1 MLKIMSKRVI
11 GVVLVIILFANL
23 GNTVIRYIKDE
34 NYIYNKNINSVVEL
48 KGSYGILEATG
59 TGVVVTND
67 GMILTNYHV
76 VTYIEASETIVY
88 DNIEVRLPTQDDY
101 YFAEVVKTDSENDM
115 ALLQIIDY
123 DESFGFKKIRFG
135 SSDKIKTG
143 DICYALGNVGSISI
157 SFSKGM
163 ISNRSILIEMNNAE
177 SAFIQSNIDISKG
190 SSGGA
195 LLNEYGNLIGLT
207 TLRLKDASGNTTYGF
222 VYSIKL
228 EDIIEFIN

>member
-1 MLKIMSKRVI
+1 MRKQVI
-11 GVVLVIILFANL
+11 GVVLVILFFANL
-23 GNTVIRYIKDE
+23 GNIVIWHIKDE
-34 NYIYNKNINSVVEL
+34 NYVYNKNINSVVEL
-48 KGSYGILEATG
+48 KASYGILEATG

-76 VTYIEASETIVY
+76 VTYAESNETYVY

-101 YFAEVVKTDSENDM
+101 YQAEVVKTDFENYM
-115 ALLQIIDY
+115 TLLQIIDY
-123 DESFGFKKIRFG
+123 DKTYGFEKIIFGN
-135 SSDKIKTG
+135 SDSVKTG
-143 DICYALGNVGSISI
+143 DPCYALGNVGGISI

-163 ISNRSILIEMNNAE
+163 ISNKGISIKMNDAE
-177 SAFIQSNIDISKG
+177 NSYIQSNIDISKG

-207 TLRLKDASGNTTYGF
+207 TLRLKDASGNTILGF

-228 EDIIEFIN
+228 EDIIVFINE